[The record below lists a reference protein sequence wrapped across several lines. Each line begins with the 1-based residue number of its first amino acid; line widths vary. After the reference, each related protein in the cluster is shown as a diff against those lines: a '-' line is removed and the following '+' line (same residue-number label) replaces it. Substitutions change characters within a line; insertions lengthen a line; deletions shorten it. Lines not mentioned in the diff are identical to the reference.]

1 MNIVSRIGLRRF
13 DAFRDIRVAACL
25 PGPFSPLI
33 DLDSV
38 KSRGLSKSRDYTFS
52 ERGFMPEAKANDHS
66 SSSFL

>member
-38 KSRGLSKSRDYTFS
+38 KSRGLSKSR
-52 ERGFMPEAKANDHS
+52 G
-66 SSSFL
+66 